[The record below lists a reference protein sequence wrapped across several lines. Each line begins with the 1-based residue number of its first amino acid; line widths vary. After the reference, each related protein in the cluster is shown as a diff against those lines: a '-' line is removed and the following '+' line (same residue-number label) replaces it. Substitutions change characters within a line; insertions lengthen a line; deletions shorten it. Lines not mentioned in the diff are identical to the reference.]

1 MNSNDILVYCDSGCE
16 INQKGKNRLQEYF
29 KIVSNSPYGI
39 LSFQMS
45 QHREYEWTKMDI
57 FKKMAI
63 DIDSSTFNSGQL
75 IGGIIIIKK
84 CEHSLK
90 VFKEILEIS
99 ENYNLINDSQSNLK
113 NHPDFIEN
121 RHDQSISSI
130 IRKKRGTEIIED
142 ETVYMNN
149 DTIPIYA
156 KRL

>member
-1 MNSNDILVYCDSGCE
+1 
-16 INQKGKNRLQEYF
+16 
-29 KIVSNSPYGI
+29 
-39 LSFQMS
+39 
-45 QHREYEWTKMDI
+45 
-57 FKKMAI
+57 MAI
-63 DIDSSTFNSGQL
+63 EIDSSTFNSGQL
-75 IGGIIIIKK
+75 IGTIIIIKK

-130 IRKKRGTEIIED
+130 IRKKHGTEIMED
-142 ETVYMNN
+142 ETVYIND

-156 KRL
+156 KRIR